1 LFVCG
6 CGYPSIGCFI
16 RPTLMLTKLVA
27 VRVVLASQSALAI
40 AKFDAEEFDD
50 SPTMLRIVEM
60 LESAALGEW
69 DEQKEEFRRRLGAT
83 GEDEDE

>member
-1 LFVCG
+1 
-6 CGYPSIGCFI
+6 
-16 RPTLMLTKLVA
+16 MLTKLVA
-27 VRVVLASQSALAI
+27 VRVVLTSQSALAI

>member
-1 LFVCG
+1 
-6 CGYPSIGCFI
+6 
-16 RPTLMLTKLVA
+16 MLTKLVA

-69 DEQKEEFRRRLGAT
+69 DEQKEGYRRQLGAT

>member
-1 LFVCG
+1 
-6 CGYPSIGCFI
+6 
-16 RPTLMLTKLVA
+16 MLTKLVA